1 MDEGK
6 MRYKR
11 TLFVGLGGA
20 GAKTLRI
27 LKQRII
33 EKNGGQPNQIKFL
46 LIDTNSTEL
55 SNFRDFDNSEKI
67 CIAVREPY
75 QRYLHDKD
83 TSTHEFIPKQNAH
96 SLLALERGAGQI
108 RSNGHFAVIEN
119 QYSNKLMRIFRERA
133 DELEN
138 IDIKEST
145 LEKDP
150 KIEIRLVF
158 SIAGGTG
165 SGTFLPIATILRAAV
180 KHCELTAYI
189 YSATNFSKKVE
200 NSAKYSVMQ
209 NAYAALCEL
218 DYMMHFGRDEKR
230 HKNITFNF
238 GPSENQHMEQS
249 NRPFDE
255 VYYIDKHTNLPD
267 ADSVE
272 FSYNEI
278 DRLQENTAEAMYLAA
293 TNIITAHTGTV
304 DNVRQKIMEGQF
316 DVSDKFAWVSGLGLA
331 ELYFEKL
338 GFDNSSVINA
348 CLKAINE
355 RTDETQTWENK
366 TIETIVKKFTYNTYD
381 ESRGDADGNPVLR
394 RFVEEDQIKKYCST
408 IVKNLEN
415 TATSDEMCDSK
426 NENAP
431 SLSKCVSKNKETETV
446 DKIKQECIDGFKK
459 DVNKLIESLIDKKKY
474 RDNELGEDKYV
485 EGFGKES
492 GGLSLEM
499 VKKIIDA
506 LRNKLVSSQNTL
518 TQERDGIQE
527 KDGKTNG
534 GLKGKEE
541 KANED
546 IRRLRRKIIE
556 KPQTGFKIWKP
567 STWWSNPNPPQN
579 VTNANADNEIHPK
592 QKDALENHILIERH
606 TAAIAVFEE
615 CIKFIDNDVKKE
627 IDDWVDILNGGKRAG
642 NDEIKKERKSTEKT
656 KRKGYSVEVQNVKI
670 GEGFHFKYENLE
682 KLRNDKKGNNLGTD
696 EFIFHAIKEIF
707 LNANGSLHEY
717 LKNGIEEI
725 EAQTQSGE
733 VKIERTEC
741 QQKIDRLID
750 LSSPTMQVDRH
761 GYGER
766 VKVDH
771 FWYVMTDCP
780 EANVADKSKDGAD
793 KSVGGL
799 LKDLIEQNTLEAKVN
814 LVHVP
819 GWENKA
825 IVYRVDSAVPV
836 YFVDGVCESTEG
848 GYTLEGCYEELK
860 KTKLT
865 YTPFSH
871 ETLRKLL
878 ENRKCALKPMDSVE
892 DSKVL
897 DYWLNFIMFRK
908 IVIRGEGDEAYYCI
922 DSERCGERIS
932 NQLECRNR
940 VLLLGKTRTEAY
952 NTFQRYCGELIK
964 EWKTY
969 EEDIKK
975 PFFPETAQE
984 DKKKNVY
991 QIFSCDYI
999 NDKQLCQYSGDI
1011 SRLTKDDDD
1020 FIILDR
1026 EMTRIDKRALEYA
1039 DKVRKTSMNERLSN
1053 CDRKDIS
1060 EYCNKLKTLSNQ
1072 D

>member
-1 MDEGK
+1 MKDAK
-6 MRYKR
+6 KRFKR

-27 LKQRII
+27 LKKRIV
-33 EKNGGQPNQIKFL
+33 EANNGIQPDQIKFL

-55 SNFRDFDNSEKI
+55 SNFRDFDNNEKI

-150 KIEIRLVF
+150 KIEVRLVF

-218 DYMMHFGRDEKR
+218 DYMMHFGRDESR

-267 ADSVE
+267 SDSVE

-278 DRLQENTAEAMYLAA
+278 DRLQENTADAMHIAA
-293 TNIITAHTGTV
+293 TNLITAHTGTV

-331 ELYFEKL
+331 ELYFNEISENDSFL
-338 GFDNSSVINA
+338 IDTCLDSINGRIDKG
-348 CLKAINE
+348 KALE
-355 RTDETQTWENK
+355 EL
-366 TIETIVKKFTYNTYD
+366 TITNIVQKFVDQRYD
-381 ESRGDADGNPVLR
+381 ESKGSDDHDPILSKFISEKELHEFSVKKVKQKGSNNAKSDDFEVKFKDVVFQEKRNDVTKI
-394 RFVEEDQIKKYCST
+394 EEELKKEFEDDLNGLIKK
-408 IVKNLEN
+408 
-415 TATSDEMCDSK
+415 
-426 NENAP
+426 
-431 SLSKCVSKNKETETV
+431 
-446 DKIKQECIDGFKK
+446 
-459 DVNKLIESLIDKKKY
+459 LID
-474 RDNELGEDKYV
+474 EDKDSADVYV
-485 EGFGKES
+485 KGYDGKGF
-492 GGLSLEM
+492 GLSLEQI
-499 VKKIIDA
+499 KKIISA
-506 LRNKLVSSQNTL
+506 IKLNSDTSVTTLKEEQEKHRKEQKSADEEIKTESKKGVSSPVPIQRKKYLGFIPSPKIKPNGPQPNGNNTG
-518 TQERDGIQE
+518 QS
-527 KDGKTNG
+527 TNTG
-534 GLKGKEE
+534 SLDVIHE
-541 KANED
+541 A
-546 IRRLRRKIIE
+546 
-556 KPQTGFKIWKP
+556 QTR
-567 STWWSNPNPPQN
+567 
-579 VTNANADNEIHPK
+579 
-592 QKDALENHILIERH
+592 ALENRLLAERDQEAIDVLKALSVISNKKIE
-606 TAAIAVFEE
+606 
-615 CIKFIDNDVKKE
+615 E
-627 IDDWVDILNGGKRAG
+627 IDKWISILEKASSVGSKEKGKI
-642 NDEIKKERKSTEKT
+642 DLPEKT
-656 KRKGYSVEVQNVKI
+656 KKKVNRVEVYGADINKAFRI
-670 GEGFHFKYENLE
+670 KYSHLTELAS
-682 KLRNDKKGNNLGTD
+682 KQKTGNLGTD
-696 EFIFHAIKEIF
+696 ESFFNAIKIYIIK
-707 LNANGSLHEY
+707 ANGSLHEY
-717 LKNGIEEI
+717 LVNGIDEI
-725 EAQTQSGE
+725 KAQAESGE
-733 VKIERTEC
+733 TKTERTEC

-793 KSVGGL
+793 KSVGAL
-799 LKDLIEQNTLEAKVN
+799 LKELIEQNTLEAKVN

-819 GWENKA
+819 EWKNKA
-825 IVYRVDSAVPV
+825 MVYRVDSAVPV

-897 DYWLNFIMFRK
+897 DYWLNFIMLQR
-908 IVIRGEGDEAYYCI
+908 IVIRGNDDERYYCI

-932 NQLECRNR
+932 NRLECRNR
-940 VLLLGKTRTEAY
+940 VLLLGKTRAEAY

-964 EWKTY
+964 EWKSY

-975 PFFPETAQE
+975 PFFPQTAQE
-984 DKKKNVY
+984 DKKRNVY

-999 NDKQLCQYSGDI
+999 NDKQLCQYNGDI
-1011 SRLTKDDDD
+1011 SKLTKDDDD
-1020 FIILDR
+1020 FIMLDR
-1026 EMTRIDKRALEYA
+1026 EMTRIDKRAIEYA
-1039 DKVRKTSMNERLSN
+1039 DKVKEKYMNEKLSN
-1053 CDRKDIS
+1053 CDRKDFS
-1060 EYCNKLKTLSNQ
+1060 EYCNKLMTLSNQ